1 MEAQDLVANKIFLTT
16 LLAVNLNAT
25 KFEDISDINKIV
37 RDEFAHF
44 SASWDETKFTF
55 KIKL

>member
-37 RDEFAHF
+37 RGEFAHF
-44 SASWDETKFTF
+44 SAS
-55 KIKL
+55 